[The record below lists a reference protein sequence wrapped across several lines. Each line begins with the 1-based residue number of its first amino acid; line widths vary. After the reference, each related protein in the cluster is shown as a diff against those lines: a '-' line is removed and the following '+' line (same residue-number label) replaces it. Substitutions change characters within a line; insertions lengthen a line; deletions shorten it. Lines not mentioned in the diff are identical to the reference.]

1 MADAGLPQTDT
12 HHSVATE
19 GVGPN
24 TIQWWTMSTRQQF
37 TGGGKSDSTPK
48 SGPEQP
54 GWMAQK
60 FQAWLAYRAGHRPEF
75 EPSCRAG
82 QM

>member
-37 TGGGKSDSTPK
+37 TGGQGLVRATVHLNLGLNSPAWT
-48 SGPEQP
+48 
-54 GWMAQK
+54 ARK
-60 FQAWLAYRAGHRPEF
+60 F
-75 EPSCRAG
+75 
-82 QM
+82 